1 MKFAKRLGDHINEDW
16 RFYYLDYDG
25 LKRQLKDRT
34 AAGKFT
40 EQDEATFVEQLERE
54 LEKVASFRQIK
65 GDELTRRVEHCEHA
79 VFSIVRSNAAYN
91 PDDSAILATIKDDVD
106 RITEE
111 VAELSKYT
119 RINYTGFMKIIKKH
133 DKHTSYQLKP
143 MFSVLM
149 NNRPFYKENVDS
161 LIVRL
166 SKLFETVRTGIHD
179 PAVLHGVQGTPRPGK
194 VQSNFVR
201 KTTKYWVHPDNVTEV
216 KCIILKYL
224 PVLVVTGK
232 GGNDPS
238 PAVSSVY
245 LDNDSFDLY
254 TSRLERKDGGEA
266 IRLRWYGNMDQSE
279 IFVERKTHRDEH
291 STETSIKSRFSIK
304 EKYVNEFLKGDF
316 TVDRLV
322 TKIRDRNVRS
332 DKEISDLEL
341 LASQIQQRIKEKDLK
356 PVIRTFYNRT
366 AFQLPGDSRVR
377 ISLDT
382 DLTFIREDNEG
393 RVRSGKNWRR
403 TDCGVT
409 SPFNYLP
416 TEDYQSFPFAV
427 LEVKVETT
435 EGASVPTWVEQ
446 LVSGHLVEEVPK
458 FSKFIHGVATLLEGR
473 VSLLPF
479 WLTQME
485 RNMLSPPA
493 ALAPTSSY
501 TSGAI
506 PAKRTQKSSRP
517 ANEVS
522 SLSGPSSSMTPAG
535 SDEITVLVDSGMV
548 GNVNRNHKRASGRAD
563 ERTPLLSGAE
573 SISSRAPREDAG
585 PPPRHADEKSWWKW
599 WASSGGS
606 VTPAAPAPVG
616 GAAGYLGPDGKRLPP
631 NKRIAIPVRVE
642 PKVFF
647 ANERTFL
654 SWLNSCIV
662 IASLAIALLNLGD
675 RVGQIAGL
683 LFTLVAMMFMVY
695 SLFLFQWRA
704 QKIRDR
710 DPGPYDDRVGPT
722 VLVIVL
728 FAAITANF
736 YLNSVITSEQNFDVA
751 DFEEQVPF
759 SGPLTVPGFVG
770 KIGGVDFEGDVEL
783 NAAGI

>member
-1 MKFAKRLGDHINEDW
+1 MKFAKRLRDHIHDEW

-25 LKRQLKDRT
+25 LKRLLKDRT

-79 VFSIVRSNAAYN
+79 VFSIVRSRAASH
-91 PDDSAILATIKDDVD
+91 PDDAAILADVKDDVD

-166 SKLFETVRTGIHD
+166 SKIFETVRTGIHD
-179 PAVLHGVQGTPRPGK
+179 PDVVNGVQGTPRQGK
-194 VQSNFVR
+194 IQSNFVR

-224 PVLVVTGK
+224 PVLLVSGK

-245 LDNDSFDLY
+245 LDNESFDLY

-266 IRLRWYGNMDQSE
+266 IRLRWYGNMDQNE
-279 IFVERKTHRDEH
+279 IFVERKTHRDEL
-291 STETSIKSRFSIK
+291 SSETSVKSRFSIK

-316 TVDRLV
+316 AVERLIS
-322 TKIRDRNVRS
+322 KIRERNVRS
-332 DKEISDLEL
+332 EKEIKDLEI
-341 LASQIQQRIKEKDLK
+341 LASQIQQRIKEKELK

-382 DLTFIREDNEG
+382 DLTFIREDNQG
-393 RVRSGKNWRR
+393 RTRSGENWRR

-409 SPFNYLP
+409 TPFNYLP
-416 TEDYQSFPFAV
+416 GEDYHTFPFAV
-427 LEVKVETT
+427 LEVKIETT
-435 EGASVPTWVEQ
+435 EGASIPSWVEQ
-446 LVSGHLVEEVPK
+446 LVNGNLVEEVPK

-485 RNMLSPPA
+485 Q
-493 ALAPTSSY
+493 
-501 TSGAI
+501 GA
-506 PAKRTQKSSRP
+506 SRRIHLL
-517 ANEVS
+517 VS
-522 SLSGPSSSMTPAG
+522 RHCPQQN
-535 SDEITVLVDSGMV
+535 SDEITVLIDSGV
-548 GNVNRNHKRASGRAD
+548 VKSVATKRPIAAARSD
-563 ERTPLLSGAE
+563 ERTPLLAQEGTSSGA
-573 SISSRAPREDAG
+573 A
-585 PPPRHADEKSWWKW
+585 PPPHGNDRSWWKW
-599 WASSGGS
+599 WASTRGA
-606 VTPAAPAPVG
+606 VAVPAAG
-616 GAAGYLGPDGKRLPP
+616 GAAVGGPG
-631 NKRIAIPVRVE
+631 AIE

-736 YLNSVITSEQNFDVA
+736 YLK
-751 DFEEQVPF
+751 F
-759 SGPLTVPGFVG
+759 SSPGG
-770 KIGGVDFEGDVEL
+770 MLI
-783 NAAGI
+783 

>member
-1 MKFAKRLGDHINEDW
+1 MKFAKRLQDHINEDW
-16 RFYYLDYDG
+16 KFYYLDYDG
-25 LKRQLKDRT
+25 LKRLLKEHS
-34 AAGKFT
+34 GSKFT
-40 EQDEATFVEQLERE
+40 DQDEASFVEQLERE

-65 GDELTRRVEHCEHA
+65 GDELTRRVEHCEQT
-79 VFSIVRSNAAYN
+79 VYSIVRSNKSDNSAA
-91 PDDSAILATIKDDVD
+91 LAPIKDDVD

-119 RINYTGFMKIIKKH
+119 RINYTGFLKIIKKH

-143 MFSVLM
+143 MFSVLI
-149 NNRPFYKENVDS
+149 NQRPFYKENVDS

-166 SKLFETVRTGIHD
+166 SKLFETVRTGVHD
-179 PAVLHGVQGTPRPGK
+179 DAIVNGVQGTPRPGK
-194 VQSNFVR
+194 VQNNFVR

-224 PVLVVTGK
+224 PVLIVNGK

-245 LDNDSFDLY
+245 LDNESFDLY

-266 IRLRWYGNMDQSE
+266 IRLRWYGNMDQNE
-279 IFVERKTHRDEH
+279 IFVERKTHRDEL
-291 STETSIKSRFSIK
+291 SSETSVKSRFSIK
-304 EKYVNEFLKGDF
+304 EKYVNDF
-316 TVDRLV
+316 VHGSFGVDRLV
-322 TKIRDRNVRS
+322 AKIRERGSRTER
-332 DKEISDLEL
+332 EIEDLTQ
-341 LASQIQQRIKEKDLK
+341 LATQIQQRIKEKNLK

-393 RVRSGKNWRR
+393 RVRSGQNWRR

-416 TEDYQSFPFAV
+416 SEDVHSFPFAV
-427 LEVKVETT
+427 LEVKIETT
-435 EGASVPTWVEQ
+435 EGASVPTWVDQ
-446 LVSGHLVEEVPK
+446 LLNGHLVEEVPK
-458 FSKFIHGVATLLEGR
+458 FSKFIHGVATLLDGR

-485 RNMLSPPA
+485 RNILSPPA
-493 ALAPTSSY
+493 ALAPITSQ
-501 TSGAI
+501 AA
-506 PAKRTQKSSRP
+506 PAPVNKRNSKKPS
-517 ANEVS
+517 AEA
-522 SLSGPSSSMTPAG
+522 GPSRTG
-535 SDEITVLVDSGMV
+535 DEITVLIDSGV
-548 GNVNRNHKRASGRAD
+548 VKNANSSKTTSGRID
-563 ERTPLLSGAE
+563 ERTPLLASEG
-573 SISSRAPREDAG
+573 SSSRPGNASN
-585 PPPRHADEKSWWKW
+585 PPPANSSDKSWWTW
-599 WASSGGS
+599 WATTGS
-606 VTPAAPAPVG
+606 TASAPTAPAPTTPG
-616 GAAGYLGPDGKRLPP
+616 GGYLGPDGKKLPP
-631 NKRIAIPVRVE
+631 NKRISLPVRVE

-662 IASLAIALLNLGD
+662 IASLAIGLLNFGD
-675 RVGQIAGL
+675 RVGQISGL

-710 DPGPYDDRVGPT
+710 HPGPYDDRVGPT

-736 YLNSVITSEQNFDVA
+736 YFK
-751 DFEEQVPF
+751 F
-759 SGPLTVPGFVG
+759 SSPGG
-770 KIGGVDFEGDVEL
+770 KLF
-783 NAAGI
+783 

>member
-1 MKFAKRLGDHINEDW
+1 MKFAKRLNDHIHDEW
-16 RFYYLDYDG
+16 KFYYLDYDG

-40 EQDEATFVEQLERE
+40 EQDEAVFVEQLERE

-65 GDELTRRVEHCEHA
+65 NDELTRRVEHCEHA
-79 VFSIVRSNAAYN
+79 VYSIVRKNAPTN
-91 PDDSAILATIKDDVD
+91 PDDTAILSAIKDDVD

-119 RINYTGFMKIIKKH
+119 RINYTGFMKIVKKH
-133 DKHTSYQLKP
+133 DKHTSFQLKP
-143 MFSVLM
+143 MFTVLL

-166 SKLFETVRTGIHD
+166 SKIFETVRTGVHD
-179 PAVLHGVQGTPRPGK
+179 PAVMHGVQGTPRPGK

-201 KTTKYWVHPDNVTEV
+201 KTAKYWVHPDNVTEV

-224 PVLVVTGK
+224 PVLVVNGK
-232 GGNDPS
+232 GGNEPS

-254 TSRLERKDGGEA
+254 TSRLERKDGGET
-266 IRLRWYGNMDQSE
+266 IRLRWYGNMDQTE
-279 IFVERKTHRDEH
+279 IFVERKTHRDELV
-291 STETSIKSRFSIK
+291 SETSVKSRFSLK
-304 EKYVNEFLKGDF
+304 EKYVNDFLKGDF

-322 TKIRDRNVRS
+322 SKIRDRNVRS

-341 LASQIQQRIKEKDLK
+341 LATQIQQRIKEKELK

-393 RVRSGKNWRR
+393 RQRSGKNWRR
-403 TDCGVT
+403 MDCGVT

-416 TEDYQSFPFAV
+416 GDDYHTFPFAV
-427 LEVKVETT
+427 LEVKIETT
-435 EGASVPTWVEQ
+435 EGASVPSWVDQ

-485 RNMLSPPA
+485 RTMLSPPA

-501 TSGAI
+501 TAGAI
-506 PAKRTQKSSRP
+506 PAKRNAKASARSEAASASQPS
-517 ANEVS
+517 ANN
-522 SLSGPSSSMTPAG
+522 
-535 SDEITVLVDSGMV
+535 DEITVLIDHGVV
-548 GNVNRNHKRASGRAD
+548 GNVDRTASKRTNASAASSGGRAD
-563 ERTPLLSGAE
+563 ERTPLLAGSGAPAA
-573 SISSRAPREDAG
+573 SGAG
-585 PPPRHADEKSWWKW
+585 AGSTPPPAHSNDKSWWSW
-599 WASSGGS
+599 WASTGGAFS
-606 VTPAAPAPVG
+606 SSAPAPAPGNVAG
-616 GAAGYLGPDGKRLPP
+616 GNYTGPDGKPLPK
-631 NKRIAIPVRVE
+631 NKRIALPVRVE

-654 SWLNSCIV
+654 SWLNSSIV

-675 RVGQIAGL
+675 AVGQIAGL

-728 FAAITANF
+728 FFAITANF
-736 YLNSVITSEQNFDVA
+736 YLK
-751 DFEEQVPF
+751 F
-759 SGPLTVPGFVG
+759 STPGG
-770 KIGGVDFEGDVEL
+770 KLF
-783 NAAGI
+783 